1 MIILIYYSTPLS
13 VMRPRVYLLLPWT
26 IAPIVHPMNIFTN
39 AQNPNNQGIINANL
53 VHGPQVIYNGPVAV
67 EQTIHTLKGDFFP
80 GSRISN

>member
-1 MIILIYYSTPLS
+1 
-13 VMRPRVYLLLPWT
+13 
-26 IAPIVHPMNIFTN
+26 MNIFTN